1 MCQTRRLFTRGRVSS
16 EAGAK
21 IEVLSN
27 RSEDMLREMDKNLLA
42 VVGPNAQQGSIP
54 TFAPGSIQPIADFIE
69 REILVRA

>member
-1 MCQTRRLFTRGRVSS
+1 MEGFHLKRR
-16 EAGAK
+16 AK
-21 IEVLSN
+21 IEALSN
-27 RSEDMLREMDKNLLA
+27 RSEEILREMDKNLLA

>member
-1 MCQTRRLFTRGRVSS
+1 
-16 EAGAK
+16 
-21 IEVLSN
+21 
-27 RSEDMLREMDKNLLA
+27 MLREMDKNLLA